1 MSLPLVLASASP
13 RRQQLLQRLGLELHL
28 APVEVDET
36 PLPGEVPLA
45 IPRRLARQ
53 KAQQA
58 LQAFPTLPVL
68 AGDTAVILGERVL
81 GKPTSPEEAKAM
93 LLALRGRSHLV
104 ATALAL
110 TYGGHWAEVLEV
122 AKVTFTRFPLE
133 LLSWYLA
140 GGEWRDKAGG
150 YALQGQAALFVE
162 RVEGNVQAVV
172 GLPLA
177 PLPELLAGV
186 GLKLQADSGGLK
198 LVPRNAPLPL
208 TPAS

>member
-1 MSLPLVLASASP
+1 VSLPLVLASASP

-36 PLPGEVPLA
+36 PLPGELPLA

-81 GKPTSPEEAKAM
+81 GKPTSPEEARAM

-110 TYGGHWAEVLEV
+110 TYEGRWAEVLEV

-186 GLKLQADSGGLK
+186 GLKLQADSAGLK

>member
-1 MSLPLVLASASP
+1 VSLPLVLASASP
-13 RRQQLLQRLGLELHL
+13 RRQQLLQRLGLKLHL

-36 PLPGEVPLA
+36 PLPGELPLA

-186 GLKLQADSGGLK
+186 GLKLQADSAGLK

>member
-1 MSLPLVLASASP
+1 VSLPLVLASASP

-104 ATALAL
+104 ATGLAL
-110 TYGGHWAEVLEV
+110 TYAGHWAEVLEV

-186 GLKLQADSGGLK
+186 GLKLQADSAGLK

-208 TPAS
+208 IPAS

>member
-1 MSLPLVLASASP
+1 
-13 RRQQLLQRLGLELHL
+13 
-28 APVEVDET
+28 
-36 PLPGEVPLA
+36 VPLA